1 MSIGL
6 GLVLDILVLL
16 CLGVTIFYASKLSV
30 YLNSFRKSRED
41 MDRFIKKLSKDITHA
56 EHVVESMNVSAQ
68 ETVEKLQ
75 SLVHE
80 ARFLSDELRF
90 MNETGDSLA
99 NRLEKLAES
108 NKAEPHSHSVSHR
121 EFVTEALL
129 EIEDVREDTIEESAY
144 FGFDSEQYHEGHQEN
159 YQEEYQ
165 EEHHDL
171 EEYSDESFDIE
182 EGLKNLYT
190 DEERAGFAIRD
201 PEYDEGDIEEPQA
214 TQGNIHSF
222 GLEKEI
228 RSQAEN
234 ELREALEKI
243 NFHSKRRMQGRV

>member
-1 MSIGL
+1 MSVGL

-16 CLGVTIFYASKLSV
+16 CLGVTIFYASKLSI

-56 EHVVESMNVSAQ
+56 EQVVETMNVSAQ
-68 ETVEKLQ
+68 ETVERLQ
-75 SLVHE
+75 SLVQE
-80 ARFLSDELRF
+80 AKFLSDELRF

-108 NKAEPHSHSVSHR
+108 NKAEPTLHVSHR
-121 EFVTEALL
+121 EYVTEALL
-129 EIEDVREDTIEESAY
+129 EVEDLHQNSIEESTF
-144 FGFDSEQYHEGHQEN
+144 FGLDSED

-165 EEHHDL
+165 NSESFD
-171 EEYSDESFDIE
+171 SMADAQDDDFDQSFDIE
-182 EGLKNLYT
+182 EGLRNLYT
-190 DEERAGFAIRD
+190 EEERAGFAIRD
-201 PEYDEGDIEEPQA
+201 PEYDEDNEDVESIEE
-214 TQGNIHSF
+214 QGNIHSF

-228 RSQAEN
+228 RSQAEQ

-243 NFHSKRRMQGRV
+243 NFHSKRRMQGHA